1 MSNTVSS
8 LPGTEL
14 QIFTLVVSLGG
25 GNAEEIYQT
34 AKEDDFTFTQ
44 HELKDILAYLEQN
57 SLLTVSDGEYS
68 VSEFGRSEF
77 REYVSDVSDTEDTVT
92 DTSGSSHI
100 DIPDNPFVKLTGFQ
114 RDILATIW
122 YGERQLGSVYGLT
135 LQEALTEQYGK
146 DIHHGR
152 LYPNLDTLVEK
163 GLVEKSRRD
172 TRTNNFYLTS
182 LGWDAL
188 QKYDEFTTFSV
199 EDEV

>member
-1 MSNTVSS
+1 MSNTVST
-8 LPGTEL
+8 LHGTEL

-25 GNAEEIYQT
+25 GNAEVIYQT

-77 REYVSDVSDTEDTVT
+77 REYVSDVSETDDTVT
-92 DTSGSSHI
+92 DASESSNI
-100 DIPDNPFVKLTGFQ
+100 ETPDNPFVKLTGFQ

-122 YGERQLGSVYGLT
+122 YGELQLGSVHGLT

-188 QKYDEFTTFSV
+188 QKYDEFTTFV
-199 EDEV
+199 VDEEV

>member
-1 MSNTVSS
+1 MSNTVST

-57 SLLTVSDGEYS
+57 SLLTVSDGKYS

-77 REYVSDVSDTEDTVT
+77 REYVSDVSETDDTVT
-92 DTSGSSHI
+92 DASESSNI
-100 DIPDNPFVKLTGFQ
+100 ETLDNPFVKLTGFQ

-122 YGERQLGSVYGLT
+122 YGERQLGSVHGLT

-188 QKYDEFTTFSV
+188 QKYDEFTTFV
-199 EDEV
+199 VDEEV